1 MALNLKDLKK
11 KIDKSLRE
19 MTHEEWEACFPKD
32 TRPTGWISIED
43 SLPEMYAIDI
53 MKGYSEYKVK
63 YADNTE
69 STTKVAD
76 HNTWYYFA
84 KETGI
89 THWWHD

>member
-1 MALNLKDLKK
+1 MRKELKK
-11 KIDKSLRE
+11 ALKNI
-19 MTHEEWEACFPKD
+19 TPEEIEKFFPKD

-69 STTKVAD
+69 STTRVAD
-76 HNTWYYFA
+76 HNTWYYDA
-84 KETGI
+84 KEAGI